1 MNKGIAYAIGAYG
14 IWGLL
19 PVYLKWL
26 HAVPP
31 LQVISHRI
39 LWSGLLLSAIVLLS
53 RQWTAFRST
62 ALTPR
67 ILRTYAIAALLIAI
81 NWLTY
86 IWAVDAGRIVEV
98 SLGYF
103 INPIISVVMGVVF
116 LRERLRRWQ
125 WLPVGMVVIGVL
137 YLTVS
142 YGALPW
148 LALILAFSFGTYGLI
163 KKTAPLGALYGL
175 TLETG
180 ILLLPALGWLLY
192 ADAAGSG
199 AFLHGGV
206 TMDSLLVAAGPVT
219 AIPLL
224 LFAAAT
230 QRIPLTQ
237 IGILQYISPTLQFLL
252 GVLVY
257 REPFTHAQLIGYGI
271 VWMALI
277 IFAVE
282 SLHAHRA
289 QAVPAVVDF

>member
-1 MNKGIAYAIGAYG
+1 MNKGIVYAISAYG

-26 HAVPP
+26 HTVPAM
-31 LQVISHRI
+31 QVISHRI
-39 LWSGLLLSAIVLLS
+39 LWSCLLLGGVILLT
-53 RQWTAFRST
+53 RQWTAFHAT

-67 ILRTYAIAALLIAI
+67 ILRTYAIAAMLIAI

-86 IWAVDAGRIVEV
+86 VWAVDAGRIVEV

-103 INPIISVVMGVVF
+103 INPIISVVMGVIF
-116 LRERLRRWQ
+116 LGERLRPWQ

-192 ADAAGSG
+192 ADAVGNG
-199 AFLHGGV
+199 AFLHSRV
-206 TMDSLLVAAGPVT
+206 SMDMLLVAAGPVT

-230 QRIPLTQ
+230 RRIPLTL
-237 IGILQYISPTLQFLL
+237 IGILQYIAPSLQFLL

-257 REPFTHAQLIGYGI
+257 REPFSTAQLIGYGI
-271 VWMALI
+271 VWTALI
-277 IFAVE
+277 IFAIE
-282 SLHAHRA
+282 GLHAHRTQSVA
-289 QAVPAVVDF
+289 TVIDF

>member
-1 MNKGIAYAIGAYG
+1 MNKGIVYAISAYG

-26 HAVPP
+26 HTVPAM
-31 LQVISHRI
+31 QVISHRI
-39 LWSGLLLSAIVLLS
+39 LWSCLLLGGVILLT
-53 RQWTAFRST
+53 RQWTAFHAT

-67 ILRTYAIAALLIAI
+67 ILRTYAIAAMLIAI

-86 IWAVDAGRIVEV
+86 VWAVDAGRIVEV

-103 INPIISVVMGVVF
+103 INPIISVVMGVIF
-116 LRERLRRWQ
+116 LGERLRPWQ

-148 LALILAFSFGTYGLI
+148 LALIQAFSFGTYGLI

-192 ADAAGSG
+192 ADAVGNG
-199 AFLHGGV
+199 AFLHSRV
-206 TMDSLLVAAGPVT
+206 SMDMLLVAAGPVT

-230 QRIPLTQ
+230 RRIPLTL
-237 IGILQYISPTLQFLL
+237 IGILQYIAPSLQFLL

-257 REPFTHAQLIGYGI
+257 REPFSTAQLIGYGI
-271 VWMALI
+271 VWTALI
-277 IFAVE
+277 IFAIE
-282 SLHAHRA
+282 GLHAHRTQSVA
-289 QAVPAVVDF
+289 TVIDF

>member
-14 IWGLL
+14 LWGLL

-26 HAVPP
+26 HTVPA

-39 LWSGLLLSAIVLLS
+39 LWSCLLLGGVILLS
-53 RQWTAFRST
+53 RQWRAFRAA

-81 NWLTY
+81 NWLTFV
-86 IWAVDAGRIVEV
+86 WAVDAGRIVEI

-103 INPIISVVMGVVF
+103 INPIISVVMGVIF
-116 LRERLRRWQ
+116 LRERLRPWQ
-125 WLPVGMVVIGVL
+125 WLSVGMVVTAVL

-180 ILLLPALGWLLY
+180 ILLLPALAWLLY
-192 ADAAGSG
+192 ADAAGHG
-199 AFLHGGV
+199 AFLHGPVLRDG
-206 TMDSLLVAAGPVT
+206 LLLAAGPVT
-219 AIPLL
+219 AAPLL
-224 LFAAAT
+224 LFAAAAR
-230 QRIPLTQ
+230 RIPLTLV
-237 IGILQYISPTLQFLL
+237 GILQYIAPTLQFLL

-271 VWMALI
+271 VWLALI

-282 SLHAHRA
+282 GLHAHRA
-289 QAVPAVVDF
+289 QSVATVIDF

>member
-1 MNKGIAYAIGAYG
+1 MNKGIAYAISAYG

-26 HAVPP
+26 HSVPA

-39 LWSGLLLSAIVLLS
+39 LWSCLLLGGVILLS
-53 RQWTAFRST
+53 RQWTAFRAA

-67 ILRTYAIAALLIAI
+67 ILRTYGIAALLIAI

-86 IWAVDAGRIVEV
+86 VWAVDAGRIVEV

-103 INPIISVVMGVVF
+103 INPIISVVMGVIF
-116 LRERLRRWQ
+116 LRERLRPWQ

-137 YLTVS
+137 YLTIS
-142 YGALPW
+142 FGRLPW

-180 ILLLPALGWLLY
+180 ILLLPALAYLLY
-192 ADAAGSG
+192 ADAVGSG
-199 AFLHGGV
+199 AFLH
-206 TMDSLLVAAGPVT
+206 TRITTDSLLIAAGPVT

-230 QRIPLTQ
+230 QRIPLTLV
-237 IGILQYISPTLQFLL
+237 GILQYIAPTLQFLL

-257 REPFTHAQLIGYGI
+257 HEPFAHTQLVGYGL
-271 VWMALI
+271 VWTALI
-277 IFAVE
+277 IFAIE
-282 SLHAHRA
+282 GLHAHRA
-289 QAVPAVVDF
+289 QSVAAVIDF

>member
-26 HAVPP
+26 HAVPA

-39 LWSGLLLSAIVLLS
+39 LWACLLLVGVIVLS
-53 RQWTAFRST
+53 RQWTAFRRA

-67 ILRTYAIAALLIAI
+67 ILRIYAFAALLIAI

-86 IWAVDAGRIVEV
+86 VWAVDAGRIVEV

-103 INPIISVVMGVVF
+103 INPIISVVMGVIF
-116 LRERLRRWQ
+116 LHERLRPWQ
-125 WLPVGMVVIGVL
+125 WLPVSMVVTGVV
-137 YLTVS
+137 YLAFS
-142 YGALPW
+142 YGGLPW

-180 ILLLPALGWLLY
+180 ILLLPALTYLLY
-192 ADAAGSG
+192 ANATGHG
-199 AFLHGGV
+199 VFLHGGI
-206 TMDSLLVAAGPVT
+206 TTDCLLVAAGPVT
-219 AIPLL
+219 AAPLL

-230 QRIPLTQ
+230 RRIPLTLV
-237 IGILQYISPTLQFLL
+237 GILQYIAPTLQFLL

-257 REPFTHAQLIGYGI
+257 REPFTRAQLIGYGL

-277 IFAVE
+277 IFAIE
-282 SLHAHRA
+282 GLHAHRA
-289 QAVPAVVDF
+289 QSVATVVDF